1 MLITYEV
8 CTEGEYKKQAFS
20 MCGAMNVVLSLL
32 CLATHPLLVAV
43 VVAAFTALVFCVVFT
58 HTQK

>member
-1 MLITYEV
+1 ME
-8 CTEGEYKKQAFS
+8 EEYKKQAFS
-20 MCGAMNVVLSLL
+20 MCGATTVVLSLL